1 VGVRSTA
8 DRSAVSLGLEG
19 SSVEV
24 NGEVV
29 SVIFDGTTALMN

>member
-8 DRSAVSLGLEG
+8 DGSAVSLGLEG

-24 NGEVV
+24 NGE
-29 SVIFDGTTALMN
+29 IDLRWNYCHNELRR